1 MTDAWGWRMK
11 FGVVTP
17 STNTMVQ
24 PHFDAM
30 RPPGVTN
37 HIARMH
43 IPDEP
48 IESDDDF
55 DALIRRID
63 DALEESVDRVMTC
76 RPDHLILGISAE
88 SIWGG
93 GMAPARKIESRIKQR
108 AGTDIGVTQA
118 ADALPAA
125 LAAFRHRQFRCPECG
140 AEKTVA
146 ETAHDDEV
154 ESLEN
159 EGESAWGKDEGPW
172 EG

>member
-63 DALEESVDRVMTC
+63 DALDPAIRRER
-76 RPDHLILGISAE
+76 RGQRLGRLGHADV
-88 SIWGG
+88 G
-93 GMAPARKIESRIKQR
+93 AR
-108 AGTDIGVTQA
+108 
-118 ADALPAA
+118 ALLDP
-125 LAAFRHRQFRCPECG
+125 
-140 AEKTVA
+140 
-146 ETAHDDEV
+146 
-154 ESLEN
+154 
-159 EGESAWGKDEGPW
+159 
-172 EG
+172 